1 MDPKKLR
8 KAYMQILPHLN
19 GALKHVQSALSD
31 VPPSDFLLE
40 TNIKPYASA
49 KRKML
54 EHNIHEPA
62 ELPDLVRGRLFFS
75 EEYNPKEVIA
85 LLKKV
90 FGNKLTKATKKDTNE
105 CGLEYH
111 GVTDVN
117 LDCDGIQFELQLM
130 PISFKPHQELSHH
143 IHNKLRSD
151 RSKLSDEEKDFL
163 RRAHNKL
170 FKKLDTKSK
179 IKESDS
185 D

>member
-8 KAYMQILPHLN
+8 KAYMQVLPHLN
-19 GALKHVQSALSD
+19 KALKHVQSALSD

-54 EHNIHEPA
+54 EHRIQEPA

-75 EEYNPKEVIA
+75 EEYNPKEVVD

-90 FGNKLTKATKKDTNE
+90 FGDKVTKANKKDTNE

-111 GVTDVN
+111 GVTDVS

-130 PISFKPHQELSHH
+130 PMSFQSHQELSHK
-143 IHNKLRSD
+143 IHDKLRSEKT
-151 RSKLSDEEKDFL
+151 KLSDKEKDFL

-170 FKKLDTKSK
+170 FKTLDVKSRAP
-179 IKESDS
+179 KED
-185 D
+185 